1 VVTHSNSYSSLHLG
15 SVRLLE
21 ETEVDFS
28 VAGSTGTRGSEDWVG
43 TEPVDFVET
52 GLADCAGSVVE
63 TGFADCDGSVVET
76 GLEGLGEVTGV
87 AGWTVICFVPL
98 TVCVSLMTGV
108 WVAFC
113 NFLFSL
119 SLARME
125 AMLLAQAKE
134 LPLSVWEVCL
144 AGFAVWEDFR
154 ACSRDSGV
162 AARWDLICGSFRDFW
177 SSVGVL
183 RR

>member
-1 VVTHSNSYSSLHLG
+1 VVTHSNSYSSIHLG

-52 GLADCAGSVVE
+52 GLADCAGSVVK
-63 TGFADCDGSVVET
+63 
-76 GLEGLGEVTGV
+76 GLGEVTGV

-98 TVCVSLMTGV
+98 TVCVSLMAGV
-108 WVAFC
+108 WVAAFC

-125 AMLLAQAKE
+125 AMLLAQVKNS
-134 LPLSVWEVCL
+134 LSVWEVCL

-162 AARWDLICGSFRDFW
+162 AAMWDLTCGSVRDFW
-177 SSVGVL
+177 GSVGVL
-183 RR
+183 RRYCCSVATRSRYAP